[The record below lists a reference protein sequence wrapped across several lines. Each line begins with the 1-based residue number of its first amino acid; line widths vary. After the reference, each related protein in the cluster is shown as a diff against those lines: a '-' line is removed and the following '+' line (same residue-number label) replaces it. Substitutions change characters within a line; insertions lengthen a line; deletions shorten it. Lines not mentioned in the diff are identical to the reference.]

1 MRYRDYLLENLYTK
15 DETGK
20 VGGSPS
26 TASSVVHRMRFP
38 SASVEVGRRRLLSLY
53 RPHIQGTRT
62 PALTVAP
69 G

>member
-26 TASSVVHRMRFP
+26 TASN
-38 SASVEVGRRRLLSLY
+38 
-53 RPHIQGTRT
+53 
-62 PALTVAP
+62 
-69 G
+69 